1 MLTPGWGHLA
11 GIKKK
16 FQLGYYHKYGPVVKG
31 FEQGFGILKDKSPEG
46 GGGTNDWCIERKPR
60 SDALP

>member
-16 FQLGYYHKYGPVVKG
+16 FQLGYYHKFGPVVKG

-46 GGGTNDWCIERKPR
+46 GGGVQMTG
-60 SDALP
+60 A